1 MLAKI
6 QATQRIL
13 RVSHCTMHMDGMSR
27 GSKKIVGQ
35 QITLNTGETLSL
47 GFTPTASEDAATLL
61 EMTIHQLQEMGDLYC
76 DATDDNKD
84 QVFKALLKKLTS
96 FMTDRAAV
104 MKKFDADLLQFIRT
118 QVGQETAV
126 HFLRC
131 NAHYL
136 LGLSQ
141 STELALQAAEKAAR
155 ETAPVALGRDQHAK
169 FGFFKS
175 KEIATFKLIRTASD
189 VTGPQGDQ
197 KMGCRMERLA
207 YCEEKEVRSRMTS
220 YCSNRFNLFL
230 KELL

>member
-1 MLAKI
+1 
-6 QATQRIL
+6 
-13 RVSHCTMHMDGMSR
+13 
-27 GSKKIVGQ
+27 
-35 QITLNTGETLSL
+35 
-47 GFTPTASEDAATLL
+47 
-61 EMTIHQLQEMGDLYC
+61 
-76 DATDDNKD
+76 
-84 QVFKALLKKLTS
+84 
-96 FMTDRAAV
+96 MTDWAAV

-189 VTGPQGDQ
+189 VTGLQGDQ
-197 KMGCRMERLA
+197 KKQKTKPRCHMEWLA
-207 YCEEKEVRSRMTS
+207 YCKEKEMGNRMTS
-220 YCSNRFNLFL
+220 HRSNYFNSFFEGAAMIIHHRRTLLSFFWSFGHSNLKMPSVEADLADNRLLLFVAAVA
-230 KELL
+230 LLYIHLTGPKQSSTLSCISTSIPWWLALRGMSFF